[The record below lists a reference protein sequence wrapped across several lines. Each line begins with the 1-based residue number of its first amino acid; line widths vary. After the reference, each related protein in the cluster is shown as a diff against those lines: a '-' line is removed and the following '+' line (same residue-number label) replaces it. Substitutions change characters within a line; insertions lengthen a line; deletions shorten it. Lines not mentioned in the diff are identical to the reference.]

1 MTYAQ
6 IYAESLRL
14 MFATLTD
21 DISPTAEGMGELVGD
36 SNYLDYLLMMPGAVN
51 RCFADLEAK
60 KVLPWKTVKANMENA
75 DDVGGGYKRFV
86 LSEMIPDCFEIERV
100 ECRRGYEE
108 SVDLAMHEDCFLE
121 GDELI
126 LPTGEE
132 YVIHYTPTLPRID
145 DGTDLDT
152 RVPLS
157 PTLAEAVPYYV
168 KGELYRLEEPH
179 EAAEAHNLYEQRVA
193 QVYPPAG
200 QIRGS
205 VAMVYGF

>member
-6 IYAESLRL
+6 IYAESLKL

-21 DISPTAEGMGELVGD
+21 DIAPTAEGMGKLLTD
-36 SNYLDYLLMMPGAVN
+36 PNYRDYLIIMPGAVN

-60 KVLPWKTVKANMENA
+60 KVLPWRTVKPNMDTA
-75 DDVGGGYKRFV
+75 DDVSGGYKRLL
-86 LSEMIPDCFEIERV
+86 LSEMIPDCYEVERV
-100 ECRRGYEE
+100 ICHRGYGERI
-108 SVDLAMHEDCFLE
+108 DLVMHEDCFLE

-126 LPTGEE
+126 LPAGEE

-152 RVPLS
+152 TVPL
-157 PTLAEAVPYYV
+157 PRTLAEVIPYYV

-179 EAAEAHNLYEQRVA
+179 EAAEAHNLYEERVA

-200 QIRGS
+200 QRQDS